1 MNIYTLYFLIDQ
13 NKTKKKNLVAEK
25 KLSKTQ
31 KKKIR
36 ILKRIKLK
44 GLKDSCSAKT
54 ISTVTVKK

>member
-44 GLKDSCSAKT
+44 NLKGGNNAKT
-54 ISTVTVKK
+54 ISTLSVKK